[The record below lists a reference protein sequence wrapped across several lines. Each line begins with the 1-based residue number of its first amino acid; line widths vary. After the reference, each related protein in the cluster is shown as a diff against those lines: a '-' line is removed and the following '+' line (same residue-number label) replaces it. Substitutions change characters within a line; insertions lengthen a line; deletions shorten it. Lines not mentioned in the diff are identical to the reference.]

1 MGYNTTV
8 VVMNDA
14 LSSIERDPEFGKKLS
29 RAISEAVHGKRVDV
43 ISGCL
48 CNAATVI
55 ETHHADQTAIVTV
68 GGNYGTLQ
76 AYSWGFTHHTPES
89 AEKHLREWADK
100 MGFVLHRKVK
110 KPWPAN
116 SR

>member
-8 VVMNDA
+8 VVLNDA
-14 LSSIERDPEFGKKLS
+14 LGNIESDSEFGRNLA
-29 RAISEAVHGKRVDV
+29 RAISQVSRGEPVDV
-43 ISGCL
+43 ASRNH

-76 AYSWGFTHHTPES
+76 AMSWGYTHHTPEF
-89 AEKHLREWADK
+89 AEKHLRVWAEQL
-100 MGFVLHRKVK
+100 GYRLVRKPK
-110 KPWPAN
+110 TQ
-116 SR
+116 